1 MSAGTKPNGDAVI
14 FSLSDGVVWASWPE
28 KTGWV
33 ELGPYESVTY
43 MMRNF
48 LAQCELGERMA
59 AKGVGLRDDDTNRPG
74 SPPPN

>member
-1 MSAGTKPNGDAVI
+1 MSEDTKPNPDAIV
-14 FSLSDGVVWASWPE
+14 FSLADGVVWASWPE

-33 ELGPYESVTY
+33 ELGRYNEVTD

-59 AKGVGLRDDDTNRPG
+59 AKGVSRLEDDPLR
-74 SPPPN
+74 SESSAPN

>member
-1 MSAGTKPNGDAVI
+1 MSEDTKPNPDAIV
-14 FSLSDGVVWASWPE
+14 FSLADGVVWASWPE

-33 ELGPYESVTY
+33 ELGPYNDVTE

-59 AKGVGLRDDDTNRPG
+59 ARGVSLLEDDSLG
-74 SPPPN
+74 SGSAAIN

>member
-1 MSAGTKPNGDAVI
+1 MSEDTKPNPDAIV
-14 FSLSDGVVWASWPE
+14 FSLADGVVWASWPE

-33 ELGPYESVTY
+33 ELGPYNDGTH

-59 AKGVGLRDDDTNRPG
+59 ARGVSLLEDDSLG
-74 SPPPN
+74 SGSAAIN